1 MKTEELNKLKEKYPV
16 GTKLKLIKMDDI
28 QAPPPGMTCIVDH
41 IDDSGQ
47 IHVRWESGSGLAL
60 IEGLDKFEIVPIEY

>member
-1 MKTEELNKLKEKYPV
+1 MKADELLKIKEKYPP
-16 GTKLKLIKMDDI
+16 GTILKLVEMDDI
-28 QAPPPGMTCIVDH
+28 QAPPVGMTCVVDH

-60 IEGLDKFEIVPIEY
+60 IEGVDKFEIVKKN